1 MSGDPR
7 LYITSVFPIL
17 GPPSSHQGSFVVI
30 AFVGPNI
37 VPTREGRILEFTEW
51 ECHDRNRVLHPW
63 LKGAMKMLCS
73 LVWITVYRFCHFDLG
88 RGEHLRIRY
97 PAGTQLGSENR
108 ILCSENGYEF
118 IEAGPTY
125 QPKNRRVP
133 KNAYQKAGSPKEEFA
148 GLKLSHLHRVGKL
161 VLRIL
166 ATGEFIA
173 GRNKNL
179 SRPLWA
185 KFCPG
190 IENEQK
196 NCSKKW
202 DKQRLF

>member
-73 LVWITVYRFCHFDLG
+73 LVWITVLVYRFCHFDLG

-97 PAGTQLGSENR
+97 PAGTQQGSENR

-118 IEAGPTY
+118 IQAGPTY
-125 QPKNRRVP
+125 QPKIEEYLKMHIRKRDH
-133 KNAYQKAGSPKEEFA
+133 QKRN
-148 GLKLSHLHRVGKL
+148 LQDLSYL
-161 VLRIL
+161 
-166 ATGEFIA
+166 TSTE
-173 GRNKNL
+173 
-179 SRPLWA
+179 
-185 KFCPG
+185 
-190 IENEQK
+190 
-196 NCSKKW
+196 
-202 DKQRLF
+202 

>member
-1 MSGDPR
+1 M
-7 LYITSVFPIL
+7 
-17 GPPSSHQGSFVVI
+17 
-30 AFVGPNI
+30 
-37 VPTREGRILEFTEW
+37 
-51 ECHDRNRVLHPW
+51 
-63 LKGAMKMLCS
+63 
-73 LVWITVYRFCHFDLG
+73 YRFCRFDLG

-133 KNAYQKAGSPKEEFA
+133 KNVYQKAGSPKEEFA

-166 ATGEFIA
+166 ATGEFMA

-179 SRPLWA
+179 S
-185 KFCPG
+185 
-190 IENEQK
+190 
-196 NCSKKW
+196 
-202 DKQRLF
+202 